1 MTLVDALRSSVA
13 SLVFVRAERV
23 KWLGEEGHWLF
34 QQRQLRNT
42 SASAPQPRTGR
53 NRRLGYN
60 LIRTPVA
67 YVDSGSLSVGFGKW
81 FFRVRR
87 HGK

>member
-1 MTLVDALRSSVA
+1 MAHVDALRSSVA
-13 SLVFVRAERV
+13 SLVFVGAERV
-23 KWLGEEGHWLF
+23 KWSVEGHWLS
-34 QQRQLRNT
+34 QQRQLRNP

-67 YVDSGSLSVGFGKW
+67 YVDSGSLSIDFGK
-81 FFRVRR
+81 
-87 HGK
+87 